1 MFKYATNLKLLE
13 GVTVEVTYQDGKVIQ
28 YDLSQMF
35 DKYPQLKELKDN
47 RDLFLKGHLDP
58 GGFGIIWNDEL
69 DFDATSIYESGI
81 IVNQVEPTL
90 NQKIGL
96 LISKIR
102 EEKGITQA
110 ELAKLSHIDQ
120 SDISRL
126 EKGQGNPT
134 LSKISKLLES
144 LESDIDFIIK
154 K

>member
-1 MFKYATNLKLLE
+1 MFKYATNLKLLD

-28 YDLSQMF
+28 FDLSQMF

-69 DFDATSIYESGI
+69 DFDATSIYECGI
-81 IVNQVEPTL
+81 LIKQIEPTI
-90 NQKIGL
+90 NQKLGL
-96 LISKIR
+96 LIAKTR

-134 LSKISKLLES
+134 LSKISKVLES